1 MAKKSK
7 KAIDEGAKK
16 VVKKTVRKKS
26 VRIGSS
32 NVKERQSR
40 SNFEL
45 LMGAW
50 VCIPTNGT
58 TDHGYDYTV
67 EIVSED
73 GIKSFKPDGKFFLVQ
88 LKSQSKL
95 ASNEDFVT
103 PHPIETRKIRQW
115 YQSSSQ
121 MPFLFVVN
129 DIVKKKFYFQWIDDE
144 FISNLERDQPYWNK
158 AEKITIKIPSTNLL
172 LSGQQESIREYVY
185 NYRQAYKKLLEPGV
199 FFEMKDKIRDSI
211 LRYEELISVSPF
223 ESIKGDA
230 KKLKEGLENAVYR
243 IAITGLSRVG
253 KSSTIN
259 ALLKR
264 SDISPTDV
272 WQTTGVPIIIHPGR
286 EERVQINFYDRT
298 KPAIQAPY
306 SSELIKEYAARE
318 NNEDN
323 YKRVSEVNVFIS
335 SIQLERGVMFYDI
348 PGLNDPND
356 EILDFAFH
364 TADCANAILYLID
377 GALAD
382 SGSFIFSNEI
392 KKHIEKFSQKDKVFL
407 IVNKV
412 DKLSPSLLRDLKSEI
427 ERNLKK
433 YNLKDKVSEKVYFL
447 SISPKNQ
454 ENLALIKDEIVT
466 IDELEKDLWAF
477 MLNENKVGF
486 YKLYILMKDLQLSIK
501 QLESII
507 RARALESKDKKKLTE
522 AIGEVRTKIPVLE
535 KYVHSQ
541 LRSIQIRMSSNLE
554 LRKEKAIGNIQTQLE
569 QVPLDHELPSDD
581 ALKSFLIQRGY
592 QIVSSTQED
601 LNVELNK
608 LKEYIDEWI
617 EMNLKQ
623 VRDIIDLGINNQD
636 YKTEEINQIELPA
649 IDFSSTWGRG
659 LLGAFVGTL
668 LGPLGWLGMGL
679 GSIFLD
685 LIFGQESRRA
695 KRIHKT
701 MEKIN
706 TAYDKSFTDVKFNF
720 NNLAHEQINVLI
732 EYVNR
737 KLKLYFDDIENQI
750 SRYDLHPSFDY
761 VDFEKQANSYIPEI
775 NSRIINVWEDVQSYV
790 TVIKPL

>member
-1 MAKKSK
+1 MTKKSK
-7 KAIDEGAKK
+7 KTGTKVERK
-16 VVKKTVRKKS
+16 VVKKTTKKKS

-40 SNFEL
+40 NNFEL
-45 LMGAW
+45 IMGAW

-73 GIKSFKPDGKFFLVQ
+73 GIQNFKPDGKFFLVQ

-95 ASNEDFVT
+95 SVDETFVT

-129 DIVKKKFYFQWIDDE
+129 DIAKKKFYYQWIDDG
-144 FISNLERDQPYWNK
+144 FISNLEREQPYWNK
-158 AEKITIKIPSTNLL
+158 ADKITIKIPINNLL
-172 LSGQQESIREYVY
+172 VSGQHDGIREYVY

-223 ESIKGDA
+223 ESVKGDV

-253 KSSTIN
+253 KSSLIN

-264 SDISPTDV
+264 PDISPTDV

-286 EERVQINFYDRT
+286 EERVQINFYDRN

-335 SIQLERGVMFYDI
+335 SAQLERGVMFYDI

-412 DKLSPSLLRDLKSEI
+412 DKLSPSLLRDLKNEI

-433 YNLKDKVSEKVYFL
+433 YNLKEKVAEKIYFL

-454 ENLALIKDEIVT
+454 ENLASLKSEITT
-466 IDELEKDLWAF
+466 IEELEKDLWAF

-486 YKLYILMKDLQLSIK
+486 YKLYVLMKDLQLSIK

-507 RARALESKDKKKLTE
+507 RARALESKDKKKLNE
-522 AIGEVRTKIPVLE
+522 AIAEVRTKVPGLE
-535 KYVHSQ
+535 RHVHSQ
-541 LRSIQIRMSSNLE
+541 LRSIQSRVATNLE
-554 LRKEKAIGNIQTQLE
+554 LRKQKAIENIHAQLE
-569 QVPLDHELPSDD
+569 QIPLDKELPSDD

-617 EMNLKQ
+617 ETNLKQ
-623 VRDIIDLGINNQD
+623 VREIIDLGVNNPD
-636 YKTEEINQIELPA
+636 YKAEEINQIQMPS

-659 LLGAFVGTL
+659 ILGAFVGTL

-685 LIFGQESRRA
+685 LIFGQESRRT
-695 KRIHKT
+695 KRIRKT

-706 TAYDKSFTDVKFNF
+706 DAYEKSFADVKFNF
-720 NNLAHEQINVLI
+720 NNLAQEQINVLI

-737 KLKLYFDDIENQI
+737 KLKLYFDDIESQI
-750 SRYDLHPSFDY
+750 SKYVLHPSFDY
-761 VDFEKQANSYIPEI
+761 VAFEKQTQSSIPEI
-775 NSRIINVWEDVQSYV
+775 NAKIINVWEDVQSYV
-790 TVIKPL
+790 TAIKPL